1 MSNNSS
7 PTPTTTRPSSNG
19 TNAAAAPAAAAAV
32 TMSMR
37 GPTAT
42 TTVAYQEQQQ
52 QQGPTTAAVMYPVA
66 SSGRGFLPT
75 SHPYRPV
82 LPYHRHHPFANSR
95 PPPPPLAHPS
105 HFHPPQKLLPSLHP
119 KVAPSASLPSETH
132 GYKYVRDRAKDD
144 SLVNLR
150 DRKVRITD
158 GASIYTL
165 CRSWLR
171 NGFAEET
178 QPQFG
183 DVIKSLPHPLPIPI
197 TDNLPKQ
204 TEDVEKK
211 EEENAEQDEQS
222 VENLSAQDLL
232 KRHIDRAKKV
242 RSRLKEERKIRI
254 ARYKTRLAL
263 ILPPPVEQF
272 QSDAEAGN

>member
-1 MSNNSS
+1 MSNNTS
-7 PTPTTTRPSSNG
+7 PTPTTPIRPSSNG
-19 TNAAAAPAAAAAV
+19 TNAAAAPPPPAAV

-42 TTVAYQEQQQ
+42 TTVAYQEQPQ

-75 SHPYRPV
+75 SHPYRP
-82 LPYHRHHPFANSR
+82 
-95 PPPPPLAHPS
+95 
-105 HFHPPQKLLPSLHP
+105 
-119 KVAPSASLPSETH
+119 VAPSASLPSETH

-171 NGFAEET
+171 NGFTEET

-204 TEDVEKK
+204 TEDVEK
-211 EEENAEQDEQS
+211 EEENTEQDEQS

-232 KRHIDRAKKV
+232 KGHINRAKKI
-242 RSRLKEERKIRI
+242 RSRLKEERKKRI

-263 ILPPPVEQF
+263 ILPPLVEQF
-272 QSDAEAGN
+272 QSDAAAGN